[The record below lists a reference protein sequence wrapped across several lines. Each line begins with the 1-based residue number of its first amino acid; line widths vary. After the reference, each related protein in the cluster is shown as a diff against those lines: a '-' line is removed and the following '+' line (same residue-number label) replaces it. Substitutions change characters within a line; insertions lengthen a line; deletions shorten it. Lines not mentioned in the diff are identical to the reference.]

1 MPKSPWGNAP
11 KENNVKVPKDA
22 DALIDV
28 IIQFATDNNA
38 HQAIAVMTVSLGM
51 ILQTMDKKDLEN
63 VRTIFD
69 QMKFDVIDTLSES
82 GWK

>member
-1 MPKSPWGNAP
+1 MKNSPWANVDSDVQIP
-11 KENNVKVPKDA
+11 KNV
-22 DALIDV
+22 DALIDT
-28 IIQFATDNNA
+28 IMQFATDNNA
-38 HQAIAVMTVSLGM
+38 HQAIGVMTVSLGM

-69 QMKFDVIDTLSES
+69 QMKFNVIDTLSKA